1 MINLDHRERVVVD
14 ANDLLAFKETGS
26 FCSILRPH
34 CEIVSDRQHGET
46 QFELFGNELHVAC
59 QSGVSRIIE
68 GLLLVPDD
76 EPAGIAPIAAVGKL
90 ARMDGVDILHSAKI
104 KGPPSA
110 MIQRVR
116 LFDALLA
123 QPGDDFVIGDDSGVC
138 AFGNFDRVGDVVEV
152 TVRNENVVCRDLI
165 GLDVTRE
172 LVWRDEWVEKEA
184 LASNFHGEAR
194 MTVIGKLHCKVGLS
208 HSIGSNRL
216 RQGERL
222 ACIEIFL
229 VECRA
234 FERLRYSQDF
244 FDFGGNAFRGRFPDT
259 VGYAGFRIQQIATGF
274 WLVIYGF
281 LTTLLGGDKAQI
293 AHSLD
298 EEPAGQETRPTA
310 IVLPIFNEDVDRVF
324 RGMEAMWI
332 LL

>member
-1 MINLDHRERVVVD
+1 
-14 ANDLLAFKETGS
+14 
-26 FCSILRPH
+26 
-34 CEIVSDRQHGET
+34 
-46 QFELFGNELHVAC
+46 
-59 QSGVSRIIE
+59 
-68 GLLLVPDD
+68 
-76 EPAGIAPIAAVGKL
+76 
-90 ARMDGVDILHSAKI
+90 
-104 KGPPSA
+104 

-234 FERLRYSQDF
+234 FERLQYSPDF

-259 VGYAGFRIQQIATGF
+259 VGYAGFRIRYPINKPDVLDEVVVFLGQQIATGF

-281 LTTLLGGDKAQI
+281 LTTLLGGDRAQI

-298 EEPAGQETRPTA
+298 EEPAGQETRPPTA